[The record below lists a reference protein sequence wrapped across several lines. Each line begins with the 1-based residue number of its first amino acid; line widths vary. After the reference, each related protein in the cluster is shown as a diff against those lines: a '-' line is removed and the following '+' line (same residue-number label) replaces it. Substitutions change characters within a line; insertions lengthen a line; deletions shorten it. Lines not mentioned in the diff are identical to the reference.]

1 MPLHMEKTSAS
12 FRSKSG
18 LYFIGV
24 FGAVALAHLPFLR
37 LPYFW
42 DEAGYYI
49 PAALDFFRQGLLIP
63 QSTLTTGHTP
73 LIPVYLALAWRL
85 LGFSPL
91 ITRLAMAAFAAATL
105 VALYVLG
112 RAVASHEA
120 TLWAGILLAVSPL
133 FFAQSTLAFLDL
145 PAAFTTTMAV
155 WALLRRRLGWFA
167 LAASVAVLT
176 KETAIVIVPVAIV
189 FVWRTRKRMDKS
201 TWIWLATPVAT
212 LAAWAVYYHHQTG
225 FWTGNP
231 EYLQYNLYSTLGPV
245 RIATSFARRLYQ
257 VFIAGFNW
265 LLVGAALF
273 GFRRMKA
280 VEQQKA
286 AEGATSKEERG
297 ADPRIEFRFLAAGLV
312 AVYIALLSVVGGAV
326 LPRYLLPMFPC
337 FYLALVLFVEFLPRP
352 VMRVAF
358 VLVAAGFV
366 AAWFIKPNYP
376 FAYENN
382 LAYAD
387 FIRLHQQAAEWLS
400 AQPDTPRILTAWP
413 ATDELSHP
421 QLGYVKKPLRVLGV
435 PGFAPPYFRNV
446 PDTSFDLVYLYSRQ
460 WDPPD
465 NWLRRLPW
473 LARTGKYAPP
483 IRPAFLAFRYRLHEV
498 ASFERGGQ
506 WVKIY
511 AKSTS
516 AAPNANP
523 NF

>member
-1 MPLHMEKTSAS
+1 MEKTSPS
-12 FRSKSG
+12 VGFGSG

-42 DEAGYYI
+42 DETGYYI
-49 PAALDFFRQGLLIP
+49 PAALDFFHKGLLIP

-73 LIPVYLALAWRL
+73 LIPVYLALTWRL

-105 VALYVLG
+105 VALYMVG
-112 RAVASHEA
+112 RAVASREA
-120 TLWAGILLAVSPL
+120 ALWACILLAVSPL
-133 FFAQSTLAFLDL
+133 FFAQTTLAFLDL
-145 PAAFTTTMAV
+145 PAAFTTTIAV

-167 LAASVAVLT
+167 LAASIAVLT
-176 KETAIVIVPVAIV
+176 KETAIVIVPVAII
-189 FVWRTRKRMDKS
+189 FLWRFRKHAASS

-212 LAAWAVYYHHQTG
+212 LAAWTVYYHHQTG

-265 LLVGAALF
+265 LLVGAALL

-280 VEQQKA
+280 FQQQNA
-286 AEGATSKEERG
+286 AEGVSRKE
-297 ADPRIEFRFLAAGLV
+297 DPPAHRRKEFFYLAAGLAV
-312 AVYIALLSVVGGAV
+312 VYISLLSVVGGAV
-326 LPRYLLPMFPC
+326 LARYLLPMFPC

-352 VMRVAF
+352 LMRVAF
-358 VLVAAGFV
+358 ILVAAGFG
-366 AAWFIKPNYP
+366 AAWLIKPSYP

-382 LAYAD
+382 LAYTD
-387 FIRLHQQAAEWLS
+387 FIPLHQQAAEWLS
-400 AQPDTPRILTAWP
+400 AQADTPRILTAWP

-421 QLGYVKKPLRVLGV
+421 ELGYVEKPLRVVGV

-473 LARTGKYAPP
+473 LARAGKYTPP

-498 ASFERGGQ
+498 ASFERDGQ

-516 AAPNANP
+516 TAPTANP

>member
-1 MPLHMEKTSAS
+1 MEKPSVSTG
-12 FRSKSG
+12 FKPG
-18 LYFIGV
+18 LYCIGV
-24 FGAVALAHLPFLR
+24 FGAVALAHFPLLR

-49 PAALDFFRQGLLIP
+49 PAGLDFFRHGLLIP

-91 ITRLAMAAFAAATL
+91 TTRLAMAAFAAGTL

-112 RAVASHEA
+112 RVVTSREA
-120 TLWAGILLAVSPL
+120 ALWSCVLLALSPL

-145 PAAFTTTMAV
+145 PAAFTTTVAV

-167 LAASVAVLT
+167 LVASVSVLT

-189 FVWRTRKRMDKS
+189 FIWRFKNHMDRSPWK
-201 TWIWLATPVAT
+201 WLATPIAV

-225 FWTGNP
+225 FWTGNT
-231 EYLQYNLYSTLGPV
+231 EYLQYNLYSTLGPL
-245 RIATSFARRLYQ
+245 RIVMTFARRLYQ

-265 LLVGAALF
+265 LLVGAALL
-273 GFRRMKA
+273 GLRRL
-280 VEQQKA
+280 KA
-286 AEGATSKEERG
+286 AQQQDHAEDTTRNDESPADRRKE
-297 ADPRIEFRFLAAGLV
+297 FLFLATGL
-312 AVYIALLSVVGGAV
+312 ALVYIALLSVVGGAV

-337 FYLALVLFVEFLPRP
+337 FYLALVQFVEILPRP

-376 FAYENN
+376 FAYEDN

-400 AQPDTPRILTAWP
+400 VQPDTPRILTAWP
-413 ATDELSHP
+413 ATDELSHSE
-421 QLGYVKKPLRVLGV
+421 LGYVKKPLRVVGV
-435 PGFAPPYFRNV
+435 PGFTPPDFRNV
-446 PDTSFDLVYLYSRQ
+446 SDTSFDLVYLYSRQ

-465 NWLRRLPW
+465 NWLRRMPL
-473 LARTGKYAPP
+473 LARAGKYLPP
-483 IRPAFLAFRYRLHEV
+483 IRPAFLGFRYQLHEV
-498 ASFERGGQ
+498 ASFERRGQ
-506 WVKIY
+506 WVRIY
-511 AKSTS
+511 AKSPS
-516 AAPNANP
+516 ATPHADT